1 MCCVRMCV
9 DNQMKGGCLRAEGC
23 YLRRPNFLQQK
34 LATLVHDLRT
44 KQTKHQYI
52 RGGGYHDLDDE
63 RGINIGDT
71 SGCEPCQGHRQGGN
85 GAEGKHIAQGQTQL
99 KADEALHKM
108 VPHKEPKSVEHH
120 VGYDHG
126 LHAEAVHSD

>member
-1 MCCVRMCV
+1 MCV
-9 DNQMKGGCLRAEGC
+9 DNQMKGGCPRAEGC
-23 YLRRPNFLQQK
+23 YLRRPIFLQQK

-71 SGCEPCQGHRQGGN
+71 SGCEPSARAIDRAAMAQKE
-85 GAEGKHIAQGQTQL
+85 AYIAQGQTQL